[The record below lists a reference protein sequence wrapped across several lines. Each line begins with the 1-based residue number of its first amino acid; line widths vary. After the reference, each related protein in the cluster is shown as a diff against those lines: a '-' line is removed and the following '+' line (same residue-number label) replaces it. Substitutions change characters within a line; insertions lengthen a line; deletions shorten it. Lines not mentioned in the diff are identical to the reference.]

1 MYNGTE
7 GGKATLFAVGSNCW
21 LLVDPSAANAVVVT
35 GKKGRGWVLTSFPL
49 EVDTVTKEAQQVL
62 EAAVALI
69 LLVTLVVV
77 RPREDSMVFRT
88 LQGAKRSSP
97 INRTDSHFLTL
108 GGDVRI
114 PCMFQIKNDLC
125 NFAVT
130 KVTEFLVGGEKVDGS
145 KRSLKGVALIFL
157 PNPRKQKSP
166 KKGFFCGLQ

>member
-7 GGKATLFAVGSNCW
+7 GGNATS
-21 LLVDPSAANAVVVT
+21 LLGCSSCECVVDPSADKAVVET
-35 GKKGRGWVLTSFPL
+35 GKKGRGWVLTSL
-49 EVDTVTKEAQQVL
+49 ALAEETKTKDAQQVL

-97 INRTDSHFLTL
+97 INRTDNHFFGL

-114 PCMFQIKNDLC
+114 PCIFQIKNDLF

-130 KVTEFLVGGEKVDGS
+130 KVTEFWVGV
-145 KRSLKGVALIFL
+145 
-157 PNPRKQKSP
+157 
-166 KKGFFCGLQ
+166 KKLMVVRGH